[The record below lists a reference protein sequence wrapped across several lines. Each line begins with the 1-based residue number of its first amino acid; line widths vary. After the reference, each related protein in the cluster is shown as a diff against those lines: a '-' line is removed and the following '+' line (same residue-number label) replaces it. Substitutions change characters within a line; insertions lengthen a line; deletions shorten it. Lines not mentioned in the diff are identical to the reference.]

1 MVWTLNPFA
10 DVVWLSRSETRSI
23 RCPNQWAI
31 IARQACPHSVA
42 SA

>member
-10 DVVWLSRSETRSI
+10 DVAWLSRSETRSI